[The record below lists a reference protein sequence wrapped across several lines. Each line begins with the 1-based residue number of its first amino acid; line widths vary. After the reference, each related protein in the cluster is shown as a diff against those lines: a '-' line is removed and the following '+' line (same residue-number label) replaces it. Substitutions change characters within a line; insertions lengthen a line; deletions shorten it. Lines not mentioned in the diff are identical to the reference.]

1 MRVERVCDVG
11 VVRGWAGVGTAVCAL
26 CGVYVCTCVSL
37 DVGMARVWLTCVR
50 SVCVCGLC
58 APCVAEHGCLW
69 GVSTRVPACVA
80 GVFAGRTGGV
90 GVEAWVCVC
99 DVFVPLTICDLCV
112 HVRVAVCVCVH
123 GMCRWRVGV
132 SVCGNG

>member
-1 MRVERVCDVG
+1 MGGYGHRCVCSVWCVRVH
-11 VVRGWAGVGTAVCAL
+11 VRKPGRGDGTCVAHVCAL
-26 CGVYVCTCVSL
+26 
-37 DVGMARVWLTCVR
+37 
-50 SVCVCGLC
+50 CVCGLC
-58 APCVAEHGCLW
+58 ASCVAERGCLW
-69 GVSTRVPACVA
+69 GVSTRAPACVT

-123 GMCRWRVGV
+123 GMCRWPVGV